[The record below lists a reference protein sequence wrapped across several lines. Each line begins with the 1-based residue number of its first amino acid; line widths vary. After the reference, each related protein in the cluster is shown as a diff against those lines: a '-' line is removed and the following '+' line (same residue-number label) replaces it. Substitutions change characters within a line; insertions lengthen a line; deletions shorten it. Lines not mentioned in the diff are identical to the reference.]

1 MLLETIRQHMR
12 DAKMAKDTVKSN
24 LLSTLYG
31 EMFTQSKSGKPFTE
45 EDEIKIIRKFI
56 KNADETLSLDVP
68 EDTKAKLRT
77 EKGILEV
84 YLPKQLSRDEIDKI
98 VTEMV
103 SQGKTVKEI
112 MPFFKEKYQGMYDG
126 RTVNEIIK
134 SKSAV

>member
-1 MLLETIRQHMR
+1 
-12 DAKMAKDTVKSN
+12 MAKDTVKSN

-56 KNADETLSLDVP
+56 KNADETLALDVP
-68 EDTKAKLRT
+68 EDTKAKLRI
-77 EKGILEV
+77 EKEILEV

-98 VTEMV
+98 VTKMV

>member
-1 MLLETIRQHMR
+1 MLLETIRLHMR
-12 DAKMAKDTVKSN
+12 EAKMAKNTVKSN

-31 EMFTQSKSGKPFTE
+31 EMFTQSKNGKEMTE
-45 EDEIKIIRKFI
+45 EDELKIIRKFM
-56 KNADETLSLDVP
+56 KNADETLALDIP

-77 EKGILEV
+77 EKEILEL
-84 YLPKQLSRDEIDKI
+84 YLPKQLSKDEINKI

-126 RTVNEIIK
+126 KTVNEIIK
-134 SKSAV
+134 SKTAG